1 MFQFSETNLI
11 QFEDVSLRS
20 SEARIR
26 NLFMTRS
33 LCSRERWVGPLLVCA
48 CCFWPALH
56 PMEQLV
62 AHLHLLQRYVI
73 FREKVRTALM
83 SIDDVLDNIDTHN
96 LNPQW
101 TQRMS
106 VTRET
111 LVTLDRELTQMIS
124 FTFTNAQRVL
134 ENTTERWNW
143 S

>member
-1 MFQFSETNLI
+1 
-11 QFEDVSLRS
+11 
-20 SEARIR
+20 
-26 NLFMTRS
+26 
-33 LCSRERWVGPLLVCA
+33 
-48 CCFWPALH
+48 
-56 PMEQLV
+56 MEQLV

-111 LVTLDRELTQMIS
+111 LVTLDRELTQTIA

>member
-1 MFQFSETNLI
+1 
-11 QFEDVSLRS
+11 
-20 SEARIR
+20 
-26 NLFMTRS
+26 
-33 LCSRERWVGPLLVCA
+33 
-48 CCFWPALH
+48 
-56 PMEQLV
+56 MEQLV

-83 SIDDVLDNIDTHN
+83 SIDDVLDKIDTHN

-111 LVTLDRELTQMIS
+111 LVTLDRELTQMIA